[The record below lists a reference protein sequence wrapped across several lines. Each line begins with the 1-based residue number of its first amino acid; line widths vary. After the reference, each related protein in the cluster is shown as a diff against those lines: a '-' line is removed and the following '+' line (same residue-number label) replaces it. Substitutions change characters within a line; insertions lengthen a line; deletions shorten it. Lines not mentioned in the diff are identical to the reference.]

1 MDDLAGHMGGLADPM
16 DQVADPIPM
25 DRAVDPTGRAT
36 DPTGRVA
43 DPMSVHRSFEVPV
56 YAAFLLHPI
65 PTSYTL
71 AADMFV

>member
-1 MDDLAGHMGGLADPM
+1 MGGLADPM

-25 DRAVDPTGRAT
+25 DRAV

-71 AADMFV
+71 VADMFV